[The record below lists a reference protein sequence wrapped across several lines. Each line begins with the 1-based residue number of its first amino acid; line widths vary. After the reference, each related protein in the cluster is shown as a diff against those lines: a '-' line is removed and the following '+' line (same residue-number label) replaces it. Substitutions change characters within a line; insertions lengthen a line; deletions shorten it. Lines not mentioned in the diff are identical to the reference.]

1 MTVAETP
8 LETRVAKLETHIE
21 TERPHLAT
29 NADLE
34 RQTRI
39 ILMWLCGAVVALFG
53 LMLHLHNQQIALIQ
67 SQLGGMKRNQCGL
80 LRLCNS
86 FENCTMVMSSRD
98 LAGRDSVS
106 LAL

>member
-29 NADLE
+29 AADLE

-39 ILMWLCGAVVALFG
+39 ILMWLCGVVVALFG
-53 LMLHLHNQQIALIQ
+53 LMLHLHNQQITLIQ
-67 SQLGGMKRNQCGL
+67 SLVGG
-80 LRLCNS
+80 
-86 FENCTMVMSSRD
+86 
-98 LAGRDSVS
+98 
-106 LAL
+106 

>member
-53 LMLHLHNQQIALIQ
+53 LMLHLHNQQIELIQ
-67 SQLGGMKRNQCGL
+67 SLVGG
-80 LRLCNS
+80 
-86 FENCTMVMSSRD
+86 
-98 LAGRDSVS
+98 
-106 LAL
+106 